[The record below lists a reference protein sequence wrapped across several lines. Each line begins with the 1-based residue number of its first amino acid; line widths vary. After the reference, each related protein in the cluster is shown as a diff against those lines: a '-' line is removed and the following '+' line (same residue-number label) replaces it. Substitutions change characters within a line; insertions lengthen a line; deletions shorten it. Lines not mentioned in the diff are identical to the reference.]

1 MWSGADMWIG
11 EDRGEERERK
21 EETMRERDGPSIRG
35 FGIASDDGIF
45 QNVKTNIAK
54 PRLPTGMGHLD
65 YDSQTT
71 PHPRFALDILPSS
84 RAISQNC
91 PLSLPYPIHCYVAGL
106 VPRSWPYFSLFIYVV
121 CVYMYM
127 GDVIYTE
134 KVYRVAH

>member
-1 MWSGADMWIG
+1 MWIG
-11 EDRGEERERK
+11 EDRGERSERGKR
-21 EETMRERDGPSIRG
+21 RRWERDGPSIRG

-71 PHPRFALDILPSS
+71 PHPRFVLDILPSS
-84 RAISQNC
+84 RAISKLSSFFTLSY
-91 PLSLPYPIHCYVAGL
+91 PLLHRWPSPSLSAI
-106 VPRSWPYFSLFIYVV
+106 LFPFYICRL
-121 CVYMYM
+121 CVYVY